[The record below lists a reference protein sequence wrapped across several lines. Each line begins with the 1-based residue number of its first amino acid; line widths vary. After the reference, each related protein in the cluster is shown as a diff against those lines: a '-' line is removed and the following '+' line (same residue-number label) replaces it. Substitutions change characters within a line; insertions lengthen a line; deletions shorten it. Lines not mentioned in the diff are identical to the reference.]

1 MNRLNQTYC
10 KANIYT
16 QHCSVATGYPSSGNE
31 KDLETGLSYFGARYY
46 ESEMLNIWLSVDPMA
61 DKYPSLNPYNY
72 CAWNP
77 IKLVD
82 PDGNDWYLNTETK
95 QIYYNSG
102 ARGSNDAGKYGRMQ
116 GQDGWSW
123 IGENNMFKET
133 SGKDD
138 RQLSREYFKYSR
150 TQQKGYSIDKSNVGQ
165 LVPIFETDI
174 LIPSSEYRKF
184 AKENYG
190 REFSF
195 SIKFDLCIGT
205 GGSYDLG
212 IGRKRN
218 GERFVFSTRSV
229 SVGESVGV
237 SVNLNVSSLD
247 SHISSD
253 GSSSNISASHG
264 LITGSLGP
272 GGYSIGVGVGC
283 PGITYSEGKAKTK
296 RIK

>member
-1 MNRLNQTYC
+1 MNYSPTSTTNSTYLIGPMDTSFSG
-10 KANIYT
+10 KERDEE
-16 QHCSVATGYPSSGNE
+16 TGY
-31 KDLETGLSYFGARYY
+31 SYFGARYY
-46 ESEMLNIWLSVDPMA
+46 DVELTTGWLSVDPMA
-61 DKYPSLNPYNY
+61 DKYPNISPYAY

-82 PDGNDWYLNTETK
+82 PDGRDWYQNTKTK

-116 GQDGWSW
+116 GQKGWSW

-138 RQLSREYFKYSR
+138 RQLSLEYFKYSR

-247 SHISSD
+247 SYLSSD
-253 GSSSNISASHG
+253 GSSSNISASYG
-264 LITGSLGP
+264 FITGSLGP

>member
-1 MNRLNQTYC
+1 M
-10 KANIYT
+10 
-16 QHCSVATGYPSSGNE
+16 GEE
-31 KDLETGLSYFGARYY
+31 KDYESGFHYYGARYY
-46 ESEMLNIWLSVDPMA
+46 WSETLTGWLSVDPMM
-61 DKYPSLNPYNY
+61 DKYPSISPDAY
-72 CAWNP
+72 CVWNP
-77 IKLVD
+77 VKMVD
-82 PDGNDWYLNTETK
+82 PDGRDWYQNTKTK

-116 GQDGWSW
+116 GQKGWSW

-138 RQLSREYFKYSR
+138 RQLSREYFKYSQ

-218 GERFVFSTRSV
+218 GERFVSSTRSV
-229 SVGESVGV
+229 SLGEAVGV
-237 SVNLNVSSLD
+237 SANLNVSSLD
-247 SHISSD
+247 SYLSSD
-253 GSSSNISASHG
+253 GSSYNISASYG
-264 LITGSLGP
+264 CVTVSGGP